1 MSTNKK
7 KPILTAHE
15 LRNLKKN
22 ELEEQR
28 INYINRIILMVYCG
42 VVDHAKRSDNHI
54 FSKEMKSLCSE
65 EFFRENKTDIIK
77 GLQEMFPDAFIEAK
91 VYGRLNNI
99 MVDIS
104 KLEENVKKL
113 IDVQF
118 NQPYLVVNW
127 SEEKFTVNTIC

>member
-1 MSTNKK
+1 MSTNKE

-28 INYINRIILMVYCG
+28 IRNINSITLNVYCG
-42 VVDHAKRSDNHI
+42 VVNHAKRSDNHK
-54 FSKEMKSLCSE
+54 FSTDMKHLCTK
-65 EFFRENKTDIIK
+65 EFFCENKTDIIK

-91 VYGRLNNI
+91 VYGRLNNT
-99 MVDIS
+99 MVDVS
-104 KLEENVKKL
+104 KLEDNVKKL
-113 IDVQF
+113 IDVKF

-127 SEEKFTVNTIC
+127 SEETY